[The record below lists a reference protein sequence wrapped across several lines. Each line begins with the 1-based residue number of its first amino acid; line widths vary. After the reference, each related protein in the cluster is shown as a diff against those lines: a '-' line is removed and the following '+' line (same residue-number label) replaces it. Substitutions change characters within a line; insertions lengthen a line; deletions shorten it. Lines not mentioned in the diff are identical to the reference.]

1 MFCFRAY
8 DIVDMGVP
16 PTQQFSQPRVGQHP
30 LTAASSATD
39 SVQQQQQQQQ
49 PLQPAQNKAKPIII
63 HFKAQVQ
70 GLTIGASLLPSLK
83 AQYKVRVQGA
93 KVKLRRSKSDLVKK
107 NQI

>member
-1 MFCFRAY
+1 
-8 DIVDMGVP
+8 MGVP

-39 SVQQQQQQQQ
+39 SVQQQQQQQQHQQ

-93 KVKLRRSKSDLVKK
+93 KVKLRRSKSDLAKK